1 MLSHF
6 SHVWVFVTQWV
17 VVCQAPLSMGF
28 SRQEYWSG
36 LPCPLPGDLPNP
48 EIEPVSV
55 RSLSLASEY
64 FTTSA
69 TLIVQFSTD
78 ITHAH
83 RHRHRHVTMNLWMFV
98 DPFTPDASKW
108 RLWGYFNNY
117 AFPSFIFTKFT
128 I

>member
-28 SRQEYWSG
+28 CRQEYWSG
-36 LPCPLPGDLPNP
+36 LPCPPPGDLPNS

-55 RSLSLASEY
+55 RSLSLASKY

-69 TLIVQFSTD
+69 ALIVQFSTD

-83 RHRHRHVTMNLWMFV
+83 RHRHRHVSMNLSMFV
-98 DPFTPDASKW
+98 DPFIPDGSKW
-108 RLWGYFNNY
+108 GLWGYFKNY